1 MSNTYNSISKILN
14 DFVLLHQ
21 ETLNIL
27 LGITESMTSDS
38 NETSFSSVVDG
49 NSFTFKLPSFRFI
62 NNKIE
67 SLENIVNNF
76 VSSDKNRPIIFDNKP
91 LPAIKLDKINI
102 KSLDVNNAFFKPNY
116 FFENLLNPLIY
127 VKLDIDELIKN
138 TNINSDLKEVLVKKI
153 TIKKKDNQPKGF
165 SINTYSNITKH
176 DDLIQKLK
184 NDKITYYENIEINRL
199 TPIEITNESEFTI
212 TDILPVEISGGIAY
226 DVVKLKNIDNIYTNS
241 QLVYNNSNLYKIF
254 SIDNSSKNG
263 QSNNIV
269 KLLKIQ
275 GFSNL
280 KIEGVLNLVNDVSDL
295 KELEVTIGVSEY
307 TFIFIK
313 PIDPIN
319 NVISKD
325 FGYGIFLN
333 DDDLLIQDSDG
344 SAFIT
349 VSEFYNS
356 HIKDFSKFLTDT
368 VKIEDS
374 NTNSTINNDYSAVY
388 KHIPT
393 DPKYDIIS
401 IGNIN
406 LFSEIDT
413 LNKEITTNVTNNSCD
428 FSTITADSKGELN
441 LLQGYQ
447 AKIID
452 LKSKLNFGLKI
463 KFTLDA
469 GAVPDIKLNIIKYQ
483 FAFRYKIID
492 GTYSNWN
499 IVETY
504 ERYSGADNNFD
515 NINDNDN
522 PLNVVFVNAN
532 IGDEIQFKYR
542 KIFEKNIASEW
553 SNVSIIEADV
563 DNYNSEIKLLDS
575 LLAIVLKYIVFY
587 SQLPTIQTLNDDI
600 KSLKEQ
606 VLVLQNKQ

>member
-76 VSSDKNRPIIFDNKP
+76 VSSDKNKPIIFDNKP

-102 KSLDVNNAFFKPNY
+102 NSSDVSNAYFKPNY
-116 FFENLLNPLIY
+116 FLENFLNPLIY

-138 TNINSDLKEVLVKKI
+138 TNINNDLKEVLVKKI
-153 TIKKKDNQPKGF
+153 IIKKKDQLNSF
-165 SINTYSNITKH
+165 SINTYSGIVDHNK
-176 DDLIQKLK
+176 LIQKLK
-184 NDKITYYENIEINRL
+184 NDNITYYENIEINRL
-199 TPIEITNESEFTI
+199 TPIEITNESEFKI
-212 TDILPVEISGGIAY
+212 IDILPIDKSTGIAY
-226 DVVKLKNIDNIYTNS
+226 DVVKLDNINNIDTNS
-241 QLVYNNSNLYKIF
+241 QLVYKNSNLYNIAY
-254 SIDNSSKNG
+254 IDNSSTNG
-263 QSNNIV
+263 QSNNTV

-280 KIEGVLNLVNDVSDL
+280 EKDGILNLVNDVSKS
-295 KELEVTIGVSEY
+295 KELEVVIGVSEY

-325 FGYGIFLN
+325 FGNGIFLN
-333 DDDLLIQDSDG
+333 NDNLPIQDNDTGISIIVSD
-344 SAFIT
+344 
-349 VSEFYNS
+349 FYNS
-356 HIKDFSKFLTDT
+356 YIKDFSKFLTDT

-374 NTNSTINNDYSAVY
+374 NTNSTTNNDYSALY
-388 KHIPT
+388 EHIPAS
-393 DPKYDIIS
+393 PIYEEIAA
-401 IGNIN
+401 GNTN
-406 LFSEIDT
+406 LSSEIST
-413 LNKEITTNVTNNSCD
+413 LNKEINEIINNNNCD
-428 FSTITADSKGELN
+428 ISTTITDSKSKLDS
-441 LLQGYQ
+441 LQGYQ

-463 KFTLDA
+463 KFTLDI
-469 GAVPDIKLNIIKYQ
+469 GVVQDIKLNIIKYQ
-483 FAFRYKIID
+483 FAFRYKIAD
-492 GTYSNWN
+492 NVYSNWN

-504 ERYSGADNNFD
+504 ERHSNADNDFD
-515 NINDNDN
+515 NINDDN
-522 PLNVVFVNAN
+522 PLNVVFINAN
-532 IGDEIQFKYR
+532 NGDEIQFKYR
-542 KIFEKNIASEW
+542 KIFEKNIASKW
-553 SNVSIIEADV
+553 SDISIIKAENV
-563 DNYNSEIKLLDS
+563 DYNTEIKLLDN
-575 LLAIVLKYIVFY
+575 LLTMVLKSIVFY
-587 SQLPTIQTLNDDI
+587 SQLSTIQTLNEDI
-600 KSLKEQ
+600 KNLMTRVSALDGK
-606 VLVLQNKQ
+606 

>member
-76 VSSDKNRPIIFDNKP
+76 VSSDKNKPIIFDNKP

-102 KSLDVNNAFFKPNY
+102 NSSDVSNAYFKPNY
-116 FFENLLNPLIY
+116 FLENFLNPLIY

-138 TNINSDLKEVLVKKI
+138 TNINNDLKEVLVKKI
-153 TIKKKDNQPKGF
+153 IIKKKDQLNSF
-165 SINTYSNITKH
+165 SINTYSGIVDHNK
-176 DDLIQKLK
+176 LIQKLK
-184 NDKITYYENIEINRL
+184 NDNITYYENIEINRL
-199 TPIEITNESEFTI
+199 TPIEITNESEFKI
-212 TDILPVEISGGIAY
+212 IDILPIDKSTGIAY
-226 DVVKLKNIDNIYTNS
+226 DVVKLDNINNIDTNS
-241 QLVYNNSNLYKIF
+241 QLVYKNSNLYNIAY
-254 SIDNSSKNG
+254 IDNSSTNG
-263 QSNNIV
+263 QSNNTV

-280 KIEGVLNLVNDVSDL
+280 EKDGILNLVNDVSKS
-295 KELEVTIGVSEY
+295 KELEVVIGVSEY

-325 FGYGIFLN
+325 FGDGIFLN
-333 DDDLLIQDSDG
+333 NDDLQIQDNDT

-349 VSEFYNS
+349 VSKFYNS
-356 HIKDFSKFLTDT
+356 YIKDFSKFLTDT

-374 NTNSTINNDYSAVY
+374 NTDSTTNNDYSAVY
-388 KHIPT
+388 EHTPAS
-393 DPKYDIIS
+393 PKYEEIAA
-401 IGNIN
+401 GNTN
-406 LFSEIDT
+406 LSSEINT
-413 LNKEITTNVTNNSCD
+413 LNKEINEIINNNSCD
-428 FSTITADSKGELN
+428 ISTTITDSKSKLDS
-441 LLQGYQ
+441 LQGYQ

-463 KFTLDA
+463 KFTLDTE
-469 GAVPDIKLNIIKYQ
+469 AVKDIKLNIIKYQ
-483 FAFRYKIID
+483 FAFRYKITD
-492 GTYSNWN
+492 GAYSNWN

-504 ERYSGADNNFD
+504 ERHSNADNSFD
-515 NINDNDN
+515 NINDDN
-522 PLNVVFVNAN
+522 PLNVVFINAN
-532 IGDEIQFKYR
+532 NGDEIQFKYR
-542 KIFEKNIASEW
+542 KIFEKNIASKW
-553 SNVSIIEADV
+553 SDISIIEAENV
-563 DNYNSEIKLLDS
+563 DYNSEINLLDN
-575 LLAIVLKYIVFY
+575 LLTMVLKSIVFY
-587 SQLPTIQTLNDDI
+587 SQLSTIQTLNEDI
-600 KSLKEQ
+600 KNLTTRVSALDGK
-606 VLVLQNKQ
+606 